1 MHKTRNENNSLMSA
15 KCTNRALFRFLPA
28 CCFVLYNRE
37 TVSSVM
43 RETSNDLTLAGIQ
56 LVVVMSKSPLENN
69 LCTVKFCLNKTIYL
83 FLFVAILTFD
93 F

>member
-1 MHKTRNENNSLMSA
+1 M
-15 KCTNRALFRFLPA
+15 
-28 CCFVLYNRE
+28 LYNRE

-43 RETSNDLTLAGIQ
+43 QETNDLTLTRIQ
-56 LVVVMSKSPLENN
+56 LVVVMSKLPLENN

>member
-15 KCTNRALFRFLPA
+15 KCRNRALFRFLPA
-28 CCFVLYNRE
+28 CCFVLDNRE

-69 LCTVKFCLNKTIYL
+69 LCS
-83 FLFVAILTFD
+83 
-93 F
+93 